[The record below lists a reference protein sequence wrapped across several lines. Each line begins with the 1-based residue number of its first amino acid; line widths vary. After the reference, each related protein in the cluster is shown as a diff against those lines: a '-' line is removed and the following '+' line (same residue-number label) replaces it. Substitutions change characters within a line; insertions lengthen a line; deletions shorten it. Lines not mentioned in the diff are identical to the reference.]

1 MRFGFVRVLGVSAG
15 LLFLAGCGGGNEA
28 KSGAPS
34 RPLVFIGFDANPQ
47 LIAALKSGD
56 LQGVVLQHPLL
67 MGETGVK
74 TLVRHLKG
82 EADPEPAPPAEATKA
97 EAKAAESSKTAAGP
111 RTISTGEILATP
123 ENMETPEVAERL
135 NPPKA
140 DHSVGVTAAAKPGG
154 KVWRIMVI
162 PKGTSHEFW
171 KSIHAGAL
179 KAAEE
184 LGNVEILWQG
194 PTVQD
199 DIDQQRQII
208 ENAVASKVDG
218 IVLAPADSRAL
229 VKPVE
234 GAIAKGIPV
243 VIIDSALE
251 SDKIVAF
258 VATDNHRGGELAAKR
273 LAELL
278 GERGKIILLRYPPG
292 SAATQDRERGFMET
306 ISRYPNIT
314 YLSKDQDSGPD
325 AESARAA
332 SQNLL
337 SRHRGEVE
345 AIFCPNESSTQG
357 MLGALREAGM
367 LKKGSR

>member
-1 MRFGFVRVLGVSAG
+1 MHFGFARALGL
-15 LLFLAGCGGGNEA
+15 LLFLLAVAGCGGGRES
-28 KSGAPS
+28 KPTTQG
-34 RPLVFIGFDANPQ
+34 RPLTFIGFDANPQ
-47 LIAALKSGD
+47 LIAALKSGE

-74 TLVRHLKG
+74 TLVRQLEGG
-82 EADPEPAPPAEATKA
+82 EAPAEK
-97 EAKAAESSKTAAGP
+97 
-111 RTISTGEILATP
+111 TISTGEVLATP
-123 ENMETPEVAERL
+123 ENMESPEITDRL

-140 DHSVGVTAAAKPGG
+140 EHSEGVTAAAKPGG
-154 KVWRIMVI
+154 KVWRVMVI

-179 KAAEE
+179 KAAQE

-243 VIIDSALE
+243 VIIDSALD
-251 SDKIVAF
+251 SDKTVAF
-258 VATDNHRGGELAAKR
+258 VATDNYRGGVLAAER
-273 LAELL
+273 LADLL
-278 GERGKIILLRYPPG
+278 GKKGKIILLRYPPG
-292 SAATQDRERGFMET
+292 SAATRDREKGFTDT
-306 ISRYPNIT
+306 IAKFPDIT
-314 YLSKDQDSGPD
+314 YLSQDQDSGPD

-337 SRHRGEVE
+337 SRYRGEVE
-345 AIFCPNESSTQG
+345 GIFCPNESSTQG

-367 LKKGSR
+367 IKKGSR